1 MNKENRLVK
10 NVILYTIGNL
20 GSKVL
25 VMIIVPIYTH
35 YMNPAEIG
43 YYDLIVTLAGL
54 ICPIIMLSIH
64 EGVYRWLLESGSER

>member
-1 MNKENRLVK
+1 MMNKENRLVK

-25 VMIIVPIYTH
+25 VMLIVPIYTH
-35 YMNPAEIG
+35 YMNPEEIG

-54 ICPIIMLSIH
+54 I
-64 EGVYRWLLESGSER
+64 